1 MARGSLIAVSGLFA
15 GLAAVAALTVS
26 AERRNESPW
35 RPINATSHWI
45 HGRRAGSQS
54 RLDLAHT
61 GTGFV
66 THMLA
71 SLWWGRGGGRD
82 AARVD
87 SGIAEGTRADRFF
100 WTSRFG

>member
-71 SLWWGRGGGRD
+71 SLWWALPFSAMVGRS
-82 AARVD
+82 ARP
-87 SGIAEGTRADRFF
+87 SPQ
-100 WTSRFG
+100 